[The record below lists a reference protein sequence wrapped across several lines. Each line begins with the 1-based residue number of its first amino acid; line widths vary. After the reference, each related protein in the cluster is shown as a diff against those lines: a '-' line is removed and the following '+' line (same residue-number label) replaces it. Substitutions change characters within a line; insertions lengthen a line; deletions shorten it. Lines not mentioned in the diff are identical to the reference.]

1 MIFENNA
8 MGLFDKMIYLNGSN
22 VSREH
27 ILAQLDGI
35 SMMDGVVRDQA
46 IGEYCLSLYREV
58 YRDALKYRERAAND
72 LSILKEGQELRGMN
86 ASTVFN
92 QLLEAMR
99 AYFNEKDLKVCEGK
113 LYFGLAPEAIRD
125 TVYGVCN
132 DFKEIDTLREAGR
145 NRKIDLLNEMRDGL
159 NDLIRGGHKYSA
171 SGMSTDEMIEEM
183 YILHEE
189 RAAQFA
195 KKSFF
200 DKLRHPID
208 SIKTSIFLN
217 RTEKALKKLG
227 FDKEQ
232 HGPGI
237 KERFANEPTSILK
250 VQMATAKD
258 NCKAMQEEVKL
269 AEWRKDNPIL
279 TVAQEK
285 FQKAQ
290 AYFENKE
297 HPERTFKTKV
307 DHIIGKYNLPNDRVK
322 EFTKVDL
329 NFQGMATDY
338 DIYRDTRLFVGH
350 SEGKFIALCRAFLDE
365 SLKKGDPVD
374 IKQIFRDAN
383 EFLAIEYLTFSVL
396 YDRDDLKDLAKQ
408 GFMPEAGKLNFL
420 QKKLREAFKPKVD
433 DKEAERIENEMREVI
448 DDLTN
453 NREQYYEQA
462 MKMRENA
469 ESIRVS
475 VADVVAADLNKNT
488 VDIERSLPVVS
499 DPALKI
505 DSAVKNN

>member
-8 MGLFDKMIYLNGSN
+8 IGLFDKMIYLNGSN
-22 VSREH
+22 VSREQ
-27 ILAQLDGI
+27 IIAQLDGI
-35 SMMDGVVRDQA
+35 AMMDGEARDQA
-46 IGEYCLSLYREV
+46 IGEYCLALYREV

-72 LSILKEGQELRGMN
+72 LSILKEGQALHGMN
-86 ASTVFN
+86 ATTVRK
-92 QLLEAMR
+92 QLSEAIGT
-99 AYFNEKDLKVCEGK
+99 YFQEKNLKICEGK

-132 DFKEIDTLREAGR
+132 EFKAIDTLREAGR

-159 NDLIRGGHKYSA
+159 NDLVRGDHKYSA
-171 SGMSTDEMIEEM
+171 SEMSTDAMIEEM

-200 DKLRHPID
+200 AKLRHPID
-208 SIKTSIFLN
+208 SIKTSIFLS

-250 VQMATAKD
+250 VQMAAAKD
-258 NCKAMQEEVKL
+258 DCKAMQEEIKL
-269 AEWRKDNPIL
+269 AEWSKSNPVL

-307 DHIIGKYNLPNDRVK
+307 DHIIGKYNLPDNLVK
-322 EFTKVDL
+322 EYTKVNLDY
-329 NFQGMATDY
+329 QTMARDY
-338 DIYRDTRLFVGH
+338 DNFRDTILFEGH
-350 SEGKFIALCRAFLDE
+350 RNEKFIALCRAFLNE

-383 EFLAIEYLTFSVL
+383 EFLTIEYQTFSVL
-396 YDRDDLKDLAKQ
+396 YDRDDLKNLAKQ
-408 GFMPEAGKLNFL
+408 GFMPQGSKLTFL

-462 MKMRENA
+462 MKMREDPENA
-469 ESIRVS
+469 KEQITVILDDQVKDVELSEPIKEAPAVS
-475 VADVVAADLNKNT
+475 KDHLVNK
-488 VDIERSLPVVS
+488 
-499 DPALKI
+499 
-505 DSAVKNN
+505 